1 MKHESRSRCVRPIRH
16 SVCICRLKS
25 WVSATVL
32 LAASMAV
39 AAPPT
44 EPTLPPFYSFDRD
57 SPTVADGTVGSA
69 DILIPGS
76 DETPIIVLRG
86 EDIGLG
92 QPGDEIAAL
101 SGRSSEVDG
110 NQSFVLLV
118 SVDRASRG
126 GVPPDPGLVAQGVP
140 YNVTDQA
147 GKGQAAGDQCM
158 SLDLFTRAGGP
169 LPGSNGRAG
178 DNNNLIRNN
187 YDEGG
192 TDFGAKPETSAEESA
207 AARGVPVLQDNVDC
221 MFGTR
226 VPTDPRGPADLLPF
240 YFSAS
245 ADSPSL
251 PLLPA
256 PIPSGASI
264 FFYGDLQGGAEP
276 QTQLYASFA
285 ELGLV
290 QGDDISGMIVIDA
303 GDVGVFGAGDQVIL
317 SLAPGSP
324 SLMMIGDPGKVASSA
339 DVFSVDGSGNVVIFV
354 AAAGLGLDA
363 ADNISAI
370 DFLLCND
377 ATACAL
383 LHGIRRPPIPAVSTW
398 GMIITT
404 MLVLAIG
411 TLVFMKRRAMA
422 A

>member
-1 MKHESRSRCVRPIRH
+1 MKHLSRSRYVRPMPYPDC
-16 SVCICRLKS
+16 VCPLQAWI
-25 WVSATVL
+25 SATVFL
-32 LAASMAV
+32 SVSMAV
-39 AAPPT
+39 AAPPI
-44 EPTLPPFYSFDRD
+44 EPTLPPYYSFDCT
-57 SPTVADGTVGSA
+57 SPAVANGKVGCA
-69 DILIPGS
+69 DVLIPGPN
-76 DETPIIVLRG
+76 DTPIIVLLG

-92 QPGDEIAAL
+92 QAGDDLDAL
-101 SGRSSEVDG
+101 SGPSSELVG
-110 NQSFVLLV
+110 NQDFALLV
-118 SVDRASRG
+118 SVDRTSRG
-126 GVPPDPGLVAQGVP
+126 AVPPDPNLVAQGVP
-140 YNVTDQA
+140 YNVSDQA
-147 GKGQAAGDQCM
+147 AKGQAAGDQCM

-169 LPGSNGRAG
+169 LPDSNGRAG
-178 DNNNLIRNN
+178 DNNALIRNN
-187 YDEGG
+187 YNEGG
-192 TDFGAKPETSAEESA
+192 TGFGADPPTSAEESA

-324 SLMMIGDPGKVASSA
+324 SLMMIGGPGKVASSA
-339 DVFSVDGSGNVVIFV
+339 DVFSVDGSGNVVIFA

-411 TLVFMKRRAMA
+411 TLVFMKRRAIA